1 MRGFCLAAIFALA
14 SPGVRAAVALNP
26 GLGEPPES
34 VDRETPAA
42 AVQGFLRAAH
52 AGHYLLAAHY
62 LWLNHLPNE
71 HQPTDARAR
80 AMAVAGVDPCGD
92 WHCIRSGSPSRA
104 LRTAI
109 SRKLR

>member
-1 MRGFCLAAIFALA
+1 MVRGFCLAAIFTLA
-14 SPGVRAAVALNP
+14 SSVGRADVALNP

-62 LWLNHLPNE
+62 LWLNPLPNE
-71 HQPTDARAR
+71 VQATEAARRAR
-80 AMAVAGVDPCGD
+80 
-92 WHCIRSGSPSRA
+92 R
-104 LRTAI
+104 LRYVI
-109 SRKLR
+109 DRD